1 MSQNSQVSELLIR
14 VRKGDDDAAQVLW
27 DKYFLKLVR
36 RATDELG
43 RHNRMADGEDAA
55 LSAFNSF
62 LKGMTEGEF
71 NWLRNRQDLW
81 RLLVTIT
88 VRKAWAQ
95 LRHEHREKRG
105 GGGVFGESAFMAGK
119 ASSQV
124 PGINGVDAAQAG
136 GAELTPED
144 VVMLREEYTR
154 LLNTLPEG
162 AIRETAELLLLYGD
176 KYDKKEMAQ
185 QMNCSVRTIER
196 RCNDIVSILSTRQ
209 DRSDLPCRR
218 GHQ

>member
-1 MSQNSQVSELLIR
+1 MSQESQVSELLIR
-14 VRKGDDDAAQVLW
+14 VREGDEDAAQVLW
-27 DKYFLKLVR
+27 DKYFQKLVR
-36 RATDELG
+36 RATNELG
-43 RHNRMADGEDAA
+43 RHQRMADGEDAA

-62 LKGMTEGEF
+62 LKGIAGGEF

-95 LRHEHREKRG
+95 LRHEHRDKRG
-105 GGGVFGESAFMAGK
+105 GGMVFGESAFIVGS

-124 PGINGVDAAQAG
+124 PGIDGMDAALAG

-144 VVMLREEYTR
+144 VVMLREEYSH

-162 AIRETAELLLLYGD
+162 AIRETAELLLLYSG
-176 KYDKKEMAQ
+176 KYDKKEMAE

-196 RCNDIVSILSTRQ
+196 RCNDIVSILSKRQ
-209 DRSDLPCRR
+209 DRPD
-218 GHQ
+218 